1 MFNDHDPFDLALA
14 LYHWL
19 QHNWNGQTDPLY
31 AAFCELT
38 SPGMYRPAISEQL
51 FENIDGTALEVYE
64 TLTLDSYREALD
76 LVLNYE
82 CVG

>member
-1 MFNDHDPFDLALA
+1 MFSEYDPFDLALG

-31 AAFCELT
+31 AAFCQLT
-38 SPGMYRPAISEQL
+38 SPGMFRPARSQEL
-51 FENIDGTALEVYE
+51 FENIDDMALEVYE
-64 TLTLDSYREALD
+64 TLTPDNYHEALD